1 MSGATVLQT
10 RDLRSGYGDVEVV
23 HGIDLHVDAGELVA
37 LLGPNG
43 AGKTTTL
50 LTIAGLLPPI
60 SGTVELFG
68 HEQAATSRRRTTI
81 AALRR
86 RQAGLALVPEDRA
99 LFPGLTAREHLRLAA
114 RRGDHDAVEQ
124 ALSPFPALRAIVDRR
139 AGVMSGGEQ
148 QMLAVARAL
157 AARPRA
163 LLIDE
168 LSLGLA
174 PIVVETLLPRIAEVA
189 HDLDV
194 GVLLVEQHVGA
205 ALSVADRAVVLVRG
219 EIVASGDA
227 AQLAGDAEALARAY
241 VGRGDGAPRHLS

>member
-1 MSGATVLQT
+1 MTAAPL
-10 RDLRSGYGDVEVV
+10 LCARSLHAGYGDVEVV
-23 HGIDLHVDAGELVA
+23 RGIDLDLHAGELVA

-50 LTIAGLLPPI
+50 LSLAGLLAPTAG
-60 SGTVELFG
+60 SLELFG
-68 HEQAATSRRRTTI
+68 ETLPRGGRRRTTTT
-81 AALRR
+81 ALTR
-86 RQAGLALVPEDRA
+86 RQQGLALVPEDRA

-114 RRGDHDAVEQ
+114 RRRDHDAIDF
-124 ALSPFPALRAIVDRR
+124 ALTPFPALRAIIDRR

-157 AARPRA
+157 AARPRL

-174 PIVVETLLPRIAEVA
+174 PIVVESLLPRIADVA

-205 ALSVADRAVVLVRG
+205 ALGVADRALVLVRG
-219 EIVASGDA
+219 EIVAAGAASDLAADA
-227 AQLAGDAEALARAY
+227 GALARAY
-241 VGRGDGAPRHLS
+241 VGRHDPARRHLS